1 MIQQPPV
8 TYILGTQPN
17 IGDIARGIDI
27 GKKSKDKY
35 IWASCKQCNE
45 CRWTKLSNQN
55 RLCGCCS
62 QKNRGRAMYFRGS
75 TSPPTYVLGSEPRV
89 GDIAMGRDIGLAESV
104 KYVWSACQHC
114 GKERWTIFTK
124 HTKICLDCR
133 NKTNGRK
140 LTVTYKKGTAP
151 EAGDIA
157 LGEDIGRQPSKKY
170 RWNICAKCGTG
181 RWLKPHEKSA
191 YCHKCSQR
199 HRSIN
204 SYYKTIQ
211 PTNYIIGETPKV
223 GNIARGRDIGKRY
236 ASRYTWSKCPVCG
249 KERWLV
255 YRTND
260 SHTKQLCPSCSAS
273 GQNKARYQRDVRYGR
288 WHGGRMK
295 SKGYIF
301 IKTYKEDPFFPMASV
316 SGYIPEHRLVM
327 ARHLGR
333 CLTRK
338 EVVHHKNGDKADNR
352 IENLEL
358 TGTISEHS
366 KQHSKGYSD
375 GFSRGYRDGSNKR
388 IRELEQYI
396 SVLESSLFNSTI
408 SEEAHID

>member
-1 MIQQPPV
+1 
-8 TYILGTQPN
+8 
-17 IGDIARGIDI
+17 
-27 GKKSKDKY
+27 
-35 IWASCKQCNE
+35 
-45 CRWTKLSNQN
+45 
-55 RLCGCCS
+55 
-62 QKNRGRAMYFRGS
+62 
-75 TSPPTYVLGSEPRV
+75 
-89 GDIAMGRDIGLAESV
+89 
-104 KYVWSACQHC
+104 
-114 GKERWTIFTK
+114 
-124 HTKICLDCR
+124 
-133 NKTNGRK
+133 
-140 LTVTYKKGTAP
+140 
-151 EAGDIA
+151 
-157 LGEDIGRQPSKKY
+157 
-170 RWNICAKCGTG
+170 
-181 RWLKPHEKSA
+181 
-191 YCHKCSQR
+191 
-199 HRSIN
+199 
-204 SYYKTIQ
+204 
-211 PTNYIIGETPKV
+211 
-223 GNIARGRDIGKRY
+223 
-236 ASRYTWSKCPVCG
+236 
-249 KERWLV
+249 
-255 YRTND
+255 
-260 SHTKQLCPSCSAS
+260 
-273 GQNKARYQRDVRYGR
+273 
-288 WHGGRMK
+288 MK